1 MMRNRFVAQLDEL
14 QESMVEMGNACIHA
28 LADTKEALLNGNHK
42 KAKEVLT
49 SSMAIRRMERNIE
62 GLCLKLLLQQQ
73 PVASDLRVIS
83 SALKSVYDLER
94 IGDVTGDIANLILKE
109 NVSIASDILNLSAM
123 AEQTGIMVRQAIES
137 LTTQNKELAEKTI
150 AMDDSVD
157 ACFKQAKKT
166 LAQRFTGNDTGMEY
180 ALNLLMVAK
189 YFEKIGDH
197 AVNIANWALFSA
209 TGILSTAQE

>member
-166 LAQRFTGNDTGMEY
+166 LAQRFTGNNTGMEY

>member
-123 AEQTGIMVRQAIES
+123 AEQAGVMVSQAIEA
-137 LTTQNKELAEKTI
+137 LTTQNKKLAEKTI

>member
-1 MMRNRFVAQLDEL
+1 MMRNRFDAQLDEL
-14 QESMVEMGNACIHA
+14 QGSMEEMGNACIHA

-83 SALKSVYDLER
+83 SALKTVYDLER

-197 AVNIANWALFSA
+197 AVNIANWASFSA
-209 TGILSTAQE
+209 TGILSGTQD

>member
-1 MMRNRFVAQLDEL
+1 MMRNRFDAQLEEL

-123 AEQTGIMVRQAIES
+123 VEQTGIMVRQAIES
-137 LTTQNKELAEKTI
+137 LTTQNKELAEKTV

-166 LAQRFTGNDTGMEY
+166 LAQKFTGNDTGMEY

-197 AVNIANWALFSA
+197 AVNIANWAVFSA

>member
-1 MMRNRFVAQLDEL
+1 MRNRFDAQLEEL
-14 QESMVEMGNACIHA
+14 QESMVDMGNACIQA
-28 LADTKEALLNGNHK
+28 LADTKDGLLNGNHK
-42 KAKEVLT
+42 KAREVLT
-49 SSMAIRRMERNIE
+49 ASMAIRRMERNIE

-123 AEQTGIMVRQAIES
+123 AEQAGVMVSQAIES

>member
-1 MMRNRFVAQLDEL
+1 MMRNRFDAQLEEL

-137 LTTQNKELAEKTI
+137 LTTQNKELAEKTV

-166 LAQRFTGNDTGMEY
+166 LAQKFTGNDTGMEY

-197 AVNIANWALFSA
+197 AVNIANWAVFSA

>member
-1 MMRNRFVAQLDEL
+1 MMRNRFDAQLEEL

-123 AEQTGIMVRQAIES
+123 AEQAGVMVRQAIES
-137 LTTQNKELAEKTI
+137 LTTQNKELAEKTV

-166 LAQRFTGNDTGMEY
+166 LAQKFTGNDTGMEY

-197 AVNIANWALFSA
+197 AVNIANWAVFSA

>member
-123 AEQTGIMVRQAIES
+123 AEQAGVMVSQAIES

-166 LAQRFTGNDTGMEY
+166 LAQRFTGNNTGMEY

>member
-1 MMRNRFVAQLDEL
+1 MMRNRFDAQLEEL

-137 LTTQNKELAEKTI
+137 LTTQNKELAEKTV

-166 LAQRFTGNDTGMEY
+166 LAQKFTGNDTGMEY

>member
-1 MMRNRFVAQLDEL
+1 MMRNRFDAQLDEL

>member
-123 AEQTGIMVRQAIES
+123 AEQAGVMVSQAIES

>member
-1 MMRNRFVAQLDEL
+1 MMRNRFDAQLDEL

-166 LAQRFTGNDTGMEY
+166 LAQRFTGNNTGMEY

-197 AVNIANWALFSA
+197 AVNIANWAFFSA

>member
-1 MMRNRFVAQLDEL
+1 MMRNRFDAQLEEL

-166 LAQRFTGNDTGMEY
+166 LAQRFTGNNTGMEY

-197 AVNIANWALFSA
+197 AVNIANWAFFSA

>member
-1 MMRNRFVAQLDEL
+1 MMRNRFDAQLEEL

-42 KAKEVLT
+42 KAREVLT
-49 SSMAIRRMERNIE
+49 ASMAIRRMERNIE

-123 AEQTGIMVRQAIES
+123 VEQAGVMVRQAIES

-166 LAQRFTGNDTGMEY
+166 LAQKFTGNDTGMEY

>member
-1 MMRNRFVAQLDEL
+1 MRHRFDVQLEEL
-14 QESMVEMGNACIHA
+14 KESMVEMGNACIHA
-28 LADTKEALLNGNHK
+28 LKDTKESLLSGNHK
-42 KAKEVLT
+42 KAREILT

-62 GLCLKLLLQQQ
+62 GVCLKLLLQQQ

-123 AEQTGIMVRQAIES
+123 AEETGIMVQQAVTA
-137 LTTQNKELAEKTI
+137 LTKQNRELAEETI

-157 ACFKQAKKT
+157 AYFKEAKKT
-166 LAQRFTGNDTGMEY
+166 LAKRFTGNDTGMEY

-197 AVNIANWALFSA
+197 AVNIANWAVFSA
-209 TGILSTAQE
+209 TGILSGTQD

>member
-1 MMRNRFVAQLDEL
+1 MMRNRFDAQLEEL

-123 AEQTGIMVRQAIES
+123 VEQAGVMVRQAIEA

-150 AMDDSVD
+150 TMDDSVD

-166 LAQRFTGNDTGMEY
+166 LAQKFTGNDTGMEY

-197 AVNIANWALFSA
+197 AVNIANWAVFSA

>member
-1 MMRNRFVAQLDEL
+1 MRNRFDAQLEEL
-14 QESMVEMGNACIHA
+14 QESMVEMGNACIQA
-28 LADTKEALLNGNHK
+28 LADTKDGLLNGNHK
-42 KAKEVLT
+42 KAREVLT
-49 SSMAIRRMERNIE
+49 ASMAIRRMERNIE

-123 AEQTGIMVRQAIES
+123 AEQTGVMVRQAVKA
-137 LTTQNKELAEKTI
+137 LTTQNQELAEQTV

-166 LAQRFTGNDTGMEY
+166 LAQKFTGNDTGMEY

-197 AVNIANWALFSA
+197 AVNIANWASFSA
-209 TGILSTAQE
+209 TGILSGTQD

>member
-1 MMRNRFVAQLDEL
+1 MMRNRFDAQLEEL

-123 AEQTGIMVRQAIES
+123 AEQTGIMVRQAIEA
-137 LTTQNKELAEKTI
+137 LTTQNQELAEKTV

-166 LAQRFTGNDTGMEY
+166 LAQKFSGNDTGMEY

-197 AVNIANWALFSA
+197 AVNIANWASFSA
-209 TGILSTAQE
+209 TGILSGTQD

>member
-1 MMRNRFVAQLDEL
+1 MMRNRFDAQLEEL

-123 AEQTGIMVRQAIES
+123 VEQTGIMVRQAIES
-137 LTTQNKELAEKTI
+137 LTTQNKELAEKTV

>member
-1 MMRNRFVAQLDEL
+1 MMRNRFDAQLEEL

-49 SSMAIRRMERNIE
+49 ASMAIRRMERNIE

-123 AEQTGIMVRQAIES
+123 VEQAGVMVRQAIES
-137 LTTQNKELAEKTI
+137 LTTQNKELAEKTV

-166 LAQRFTGNDTGMEY
+166 LAQKFTGNDTGMEY

-197 AVNIANWALFSA
+197 AVNIANWAVFSA

>member
-1 MMRNRFVAQLDEL
+1 MMRNRFDAQLDEL

-157 ACFKQAKKT
+157 ACLKQAKKT
-166 LAQRFTGNDTGMEY
+166 LAQRFTGNNTGMEY

-197 AVNIANWALFSA
+197 AVNIANWAFFSA

>member
-1 MMRNRFVAQLDEL
+1 MMRNRFDAQLEEL

-123 AEQTGIMVRQAIES
+123 VEQTGIMVRQAIES
-137 LTTQNKELAEKTI
+137 LTTQNKELAEKTV

-166 LAQRFTGNDTGMEY
+166 LAQKFTGNDTGMEY

>member
-1 MMRNRFVAQLDEL
+1 MMRNRFDAQLDEL

-166 LAQRFTGNDTGMEY
+166 LAQRFTGNNTGMEY

>member
-166 LAQRFTGNDTGMEY
+166 LAQRFTGNNTGMEY

-197 AVNIANWALFSA
+197 AVNIANWAFFSA

>member
-1 MMRNRFVAQLDEL
+1 MMRNRFDAQLKEL

-28 LADTKEALLNGNHK
+28 LADTKEALLNGNRK

-137 LTTQNKELAEKTI
+137 LTTQNKELAEKTV